1 MVWKLNDHPVI
12 IYNSVKELLDLS
24 KAGNIPKP
32 RAQIISIG
40 VEMIWKTQDFKTS
53 LSELFECPAVQHTWQ
68 IFKYHSTDTHSV

>member
-40 VEMIWKTQDFKTS
+40 VEIIRKTQYFEIDFR
-53 LSELFECPAVQHTWQ
+53 EQFERPAVEHTWKILKPTPQ
-68 IFKYHSTDTHSV
+68 ILILP